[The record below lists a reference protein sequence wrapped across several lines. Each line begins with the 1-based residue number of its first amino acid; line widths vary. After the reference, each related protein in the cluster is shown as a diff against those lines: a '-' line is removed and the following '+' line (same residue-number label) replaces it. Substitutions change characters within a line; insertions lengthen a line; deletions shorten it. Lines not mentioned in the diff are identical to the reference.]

1 MFSSSCHLVSLL
13 PKHHKLIFYGRSYKN
28 EWQLLPT
35 PLCPAMEKEVCSRVC
50 IVSMLTFA
58 FIDIQV
64 ASCWGKGLLFATWGR
79 EEEAKTVAGIM
90 VWGGVLLCRCMGLW
104 CSKQKV
110 ALHRVGSRKL
120 CMGLKLWWLALQSL
134 CCLMQQSGYFVNLPG
149 FKWLITRV
157 PVTARDGLE
166 DSGGNFQTCIH
177 WLLIPSTNQFSAS
190 CLQCDSGLFHIK
202 QVQSGLMKKNNPRA
216 LYTWWGYA
224 ETHRIVKVGKAP
236 CSLLR
241 WFVWT

>member
-1 MFSSSCHLVSLL
+1 MLREDSLERKEGGTPCFLFQMFSSSCHLVSLL

-110 ALHRVGSRKL
+110 AL
-120 CMGLKLWWLALQSL
+120 
-134 CCLMQQSGYFVNLPG
+134 QQS
-149 FKWLITRV
+149 WLQKIVHGTEAV
-157 PVTARDGLE
+157 M
-166 DSGGNFQTCIH
+166 
-177 WLLIPSTNQFSAS
+177 S
-190 CLQCDSGLFHIK
+190 CPAI
-202 QVQSGLMKKNNPRA
+202 
-216 LYTWWGYA
+216 
-224 ETHRIVKVGKAP
+224 
-236 CSLLR
+236 SLLSYAAE
-241 WFVWT
+241 WIFCEPSWI